1 LLLSSQKKTKPKTR
15 RHESNSVPQVQGQ
28 AETKL
33 GLHQLQQVTTE
44 NAAKGHNHT
53 HTAHV
58 NMASLEHND
67 RYEAGYRIRKEVM

>member
-1 LLLSSQKKTKPKTR
+1 MPVGVTSQIQFRK
-15 RHESNSVPQVQGQ
+15 SIGQ

-33 GLHQLQQVTTE
+33 GLYQVQQVTTE
-44 NAAKGHNHT
+44 NAAKGHIHK